1 MIDLQSVDSLSAEQ
15 LREAVRSFH
24 SQVRFKQSVI
34 DKLTHENGKRDL
46 TTLYPLTLTGG
57 MLA

>member
-1 MIDLQSVDSLSAEQ
+1 MLDGEHLRDVQPRAERIATRDL
-15 LREAVRSFH
+15 VR
-24 SQVRFKQSVI
+24 
-34 DKLTHENGKRDL
+34 KRDL